1 MSREPDVDR
10 TVSVSDD
17 DVRVEKS
24 FARDEFPVP
33 AIKFRITAEG
43 DAPAHVRLVDRIP
56 EEFPM
61 EGVGFHPD
69 YGSDNWTAYKD
80 HRIEYE
86 RTFEPGESTVTVYGI
101 RLDDRADVAG
111 FLTEPILE
119 RPPRPGEGAEDPPGA
134 DVDDILGTDRSQLVR
149 DALQGQGRLAN
160 QEPADPVEDPAVEPA
175 TAEPSG
181 ADAGAGSVDADADGT
196 PDAPT
201 PRAVDSD
208 LTAAVRR
215 EPESVAPVTAAADA
229 APGDGSAAAESAD
242 DDADAAPEVEAED
255 EAEAEDE
262 PDPSAAEAGAEA
274 EADAGSEATAADA
287 GSEATAAD
295 ADEAEDDTD
304 EYVDIGAEAEIE
316 DDATA
321 GAAADGSENDPGT
334 DVPAAAA
341 GGGLAATLAAEIRAG
356 EVSDADLETLR
367 GEFDSGL
374 PRSADVRIRRLQSQF
389 ADLETYVDALEEFI
403 DDEGTGAELVERV
416 DAELK
421 EVTTEIADLREGLD
435 AAADDRESI
444 HEGVDA
450 LDDDLAATDDRL
462 DDVAG
467 TASRAADG
475 VDDLRGRT
483 DAVEDH
489 LDDVES
495 DLDDLVD
502 DLDDVAADVGD
513 VAADLDETEEY
524 VAQVDDDL
532 GAVREDVSTVAEDVA
547 DAQESLSADVADLR
561 AEVSALADELD
572 RVDVVEAEIEELRT
586 FRDRLNSAFGPGGGG
601 GGNGE

>member
-43 DAPAHVRLVDRIP
+43 DVPAHVRLVDRIP

-69 YGSDNWTAYKD
+69 YESDNWTAYKD
-80 HRIEYE
+80 HRVEYE
-86 RTFEPGESTVTVYGI
+86 RTFDPGESTVTVYGI
-101 RLDDRADVAG
+101 RLEDPADAAG

-119 RPPRPGEGAEDPPGA
+119 RPPRPGEGSEDRPGA

-160 QEPADPVEDPAVEPA
+160 QDPADPVDDPAADPA
-175 TAEPSG
+175 TG
-181 ADAGAGSVDADADGT
+181 ADDGAGSVDADAGDDAAADDIDADGA
-196 PDAPT
+196 PDVDGST
-201 PRAVDSD
+201 RRAIDSD

-215 EPESVAPVTAAADA
+215 EPASVAPVGA
-229 APGDGSAAAESAD
+229 G
-242 DDADAAPEVEAED
+242 ADAAPEDRADAEESD
-255 EAEAEDE
+255 DGDVDAAPPGTEVD
-262 PDPSAAEAGAEA
+262 PDSSA
-274 EADAGSEATAADA
+274 AGSETEVQA
-287 GSEATAAD
+287 GGEETAAD
-295 ADEAEDDTD
+295 ADAAEDDAD
-304 EYVDIGAEAEIE
+304 ADAAEGDADAYVDIGADAE
-316 DDATA
+316 DGDAA
-321 GAAADGSENDPGT
+321 GESGGDA
-334 DVPAAAA
+334 DVPAAAAA

-367 GEFDSGL
+367 GELDSGL

-389 ADLETYVDALEEFI
+389 ADLDAYVDALEEFI
-403 DDEGTGAELVERV
+403 DDEGTGAELVERL
-416 DAELK
+416 DAELEK
-421 EVTTEIADLREGLD
+421 VTAEVADLREGLD
-435 AAADDRESI
+435 AAADDREAI
-444 HEGVDA
+444 HDGVDA

-467 TASRAADG
+467 TASAAADG

-483 DAVEDH
+483 DAVEAH

-495 DLDDLVD
+495 DIDDLVD
-502 DLDDVAADVGD
+502 DLDDVVADVGD
-513 VAADLDETEEY
+513 VAADVDETEEY
-524 VAQVDDDL
+524 VARVDDDL
-532 GAVREDVSTVAEDVA
+532 DAVREDVSTVAEDVA

-572 RVDVVEAEIEELRT
+572 RVDEVEAEIEELQT

-601 GGNGE
+601 SGDGE

>member
-1 MSREPDVDR
+1 MSRESDVDR

-69 YGSDNWTAYKD
+69 YESDNWTAYKD
-80 HRIEYE
+80 HRVEYE

-101 RLDDRADVAG
+101 RLEDPADAAG

-119 RPPRPGEGAEDPPGA
+119 RPPRPGEGSEDRPGA

-160 QEPADPVEDPAVEPA
+160 QDPADPIGDPAADPA
-175 TAEPSG
+175 TG
-181 ADAGAGSVDADADGT
+181 ADDGAGSVDADAGGDAA
-196 PDAPT
+196 PDAPDIDAPT
-201 PRAVDSD
+201 PRAIDSD

-215 EPESVAPVTAAADA
+215 EPASVAPVGAGADA
-229 APGDGSAAAESAD
+229 APGDGSEGGESD
-242 DDADAAPEVEAED
+242 DGDTDAASTETAVEAD
-255 EAEAEDE
+255 PA
-262 PDPSAAEAGAEA
+262 PSAAEAEA
-274 EADAGSEATAADA
+274 GVEAGSEAV
-287 GSEATAAD
+287 AAD
-295 ADEAEDDTD
+295 ADAEDEATAD
-304 EYVDIGAEAEIE
+304 ESEDDADAYVDIGAEADDGADAEGGDAADESE
-316 DDATA
+316 DDAD
-321 GAAADGSENDPGT
+321 AD
-334 DVPAAAA
+334 VLAAAAA

-367 GEFDSGL
+367 GELDPGL

-389 ADLETYVDALEEFI
+389 ADLDAYVDALEEFI
-403 DDEGTGAELVERV
+403 DDEGTGAELVERL
-416 DAELK
+416 DAELE
-421 EVTTEIADLREGLD
+421 EVTAEIADLREGLD
-435 AAADDRESI
+435 AAADDREAI
-444 HEGVDA
+444 HDGVDA

-462 DDVAG
+462 DDVEG
-467 TASRAADG
+467 TASAAADG

-495 DLDDLVD
+495 DIGDLVD
-502 DLDDVAADVGD
+502 DLDDVVADIGD
-513 VAADLDETEEY
+513 VAADVDETEEY
-524 VAQVDDDL
+524 VARVDDDL

-561 AEVSALADELD
+561 AEVSALADEFD
-572 RVDVVEAEIEELRT
+572 RVDEVEAEIGELQT

-601 GGNGE
+601 DGDGG

>member
-1 MSREPDVDR
+1 MSRESDVDR

-69 YGSDNWTAYKD
+69 YESDNWTAYKD
-80 HRIEYE
+80 HRVEYE
-86 RTFEPGESTVTVYGI
+86 RTFDPGESTVTVYGI
-101 RLDDRADVAG
+101 RLEDPADAAG

-119 RPPRPGEGAEDPPGA
+119 RPPRPGEGSEDRPGA

-160 QEPADPVEDPAVEPA
+160 QEPADPVDDPAAEPA
-175 TAEPSG
+175 TAEPS
-181 ADAGAGSVDADADGT
+181 ADDGAGSVDADDGGDAA
-196 PDAPT
+196 PDAPDIDAPT
-201 PRAVDSD
+201 PRTIDSD

-215 EPESVAPVTAAADA
+215 EPASVAPVGAGADA
-229 APGDGSAAAESAD
+229 APADG
-242 DDADAAPEVEAED
+242 ADAEKSDDGDVDAASTETAGAAGAD
-255 EAEAEDE
+255 
-262 PDPSAAEAGAEA
+262 PDPSAAEGEAGVE
-274 EADAGSEATAADA
+274 AGSEAIAAGADAEDEAAADES
-287 GSEATAAD
+287 GNDAD
-295 ADEAEDDTD
+295 A
-304 EYVDIGAEAEIE
+304 YVDIGADAEDGDVAGE
-316 DDATA
+316 SGGDA
-321 GAAADGSENDPGT
+321 
-334 DVPAAAA
+334 DVLAAAAA

-367 GEFDSGL
+367 GELDSGL

-389 ADLETYVDALEEFI
+389 ADLDAYVDALEEFI
-403 DDEGTGAELVERV
+403 DDEGTGAELVERL
-416 DAELK
+416 DAELE
-421 EVTTEIADLREGLD
+421 EVTAEIADLRDGLD
-435 AAADDRESI
+435 AAADDREAI
-444 HEGVDA
+444 HDGVDA

-462 DDVAG
+462 DDVEG
-467 TASRAADG
+467 TASAAADG

-495 DLDDLVD
+495 DIDDLVD
-502 DLDDVAADVGD
+502 DLDDVVADIRD
-513 VAADLDETEEY
+513 VAADVDETEEY
-524 VAQVDDDL
+524 VARVDDDL
-532 GAVREDVSTVAEDVA
+532 EAVREDVSTVAEDVA

-572 RVDVVEAEIEELRT
+572 RVDEVEAEIEELQT

-601 GGNGE
+601 DGDGA